1 MYIFESEKINFVIFL
16 LKTWT
21 SIYLRLFSLPAFP
34 QGRDTNFYY
43 IIFQCI
49 GGSDPKPCKTTVGEG
64 GKKIQEAEPRGLW
77 MPPLARS
84 CLKHFKKMHRSILTR
99 YLMIKKFPSFCN
111 QVTSSQEIFSDNFFV
126 DRLVCLE
133 VVENMTFKKV
143 CSVDPDLLHF
153 LVKKAIFAL

>member
-1 MYIFESEKINFVIFL
+1 M
-16 LKTWT
+16 
-21 SIYLRLFSLPAFP
+21 
-34 QGRDTNFYY
+34 
-43 IIFQCI
+43 
-49 GGSDPKPCKTTVGEG
+49 GEG

-111 QVTSSQEIFSDNFFV
+111 QVTSSQEIFSNNFFV

-153 LVKKAIFAL
+153 LVKKAKVIELKFRTFFRGRFRAFMILQTGF